1 MDDASGQNRM
11 SLFSTSYATGLQ
23 MGYLIQHTD
32 NTRGPFIGTG
42 FDLRSGAYGALRAAQ
57 GMVISTQPVATQPMN
72 VSAVSG
78 QLAGAEAVLETVSR
92 ASETNRGESLQ
103 DGHDALKTFTDAT
116 QHSVAGS
123 AGKGGRTA
131 GGGTGNA
138 NGFSKPVMVLSSPAG
153 IAATTQQSVHITADQ
168 HVNTVTRKNIVLA
181 AGKSLLASVMDG
193 ISLFAQN
200 RGIKLIAGKGKID
213 VQALSDAMNLLAQ
226 LDVKVESAT
235 GRLILTAKQEV
246 WMGAGGSYISI
257 KAEGIE
263 NVTTGHI
270 LERCASWDK
279 PGGASATNLDPLQAT
294 PVATKGGRGL
304 RFSG

>member
-1 MDDASGQNRM
+1 MSEIATDTRGAVRWLTIDREARRNAFTTPMLEALIAALDEADRDDA
-11 SLFSTSYATGLQ
+11 
-23 MGYLIQHTD
+23 I
-32 NTRGPFIGTG
+32 
-42 FDLRSGAYGALRAAQ
+42 RA
-57 GMVISTQPVATQPMN
+57 
-72 VSAVSG
+72 
-78 QLAGAEAVLETVSR
+78 
-92 ASETNRGESLQ
+92 
-103 DGHDALKTFTDAT
+103 
-116 QHSVAGS
+116 
-123 AGKGGRTA
+123 
-131 GGGTGNA
+131 
-138 NGFSKPVMVLSSPAG
+138 
-153 IAATTQQSVHITADQ
+153 
-168 HVNTVTRKNIVLA
+168 
-181 AGKSLLASVMDG
+181 
-193 ISLFAQN
+193 
-200 RGIKLIAGKGKID
+200 IKLIAGKGKID

-270 LERCASWDK
+270 LERCVSWDK